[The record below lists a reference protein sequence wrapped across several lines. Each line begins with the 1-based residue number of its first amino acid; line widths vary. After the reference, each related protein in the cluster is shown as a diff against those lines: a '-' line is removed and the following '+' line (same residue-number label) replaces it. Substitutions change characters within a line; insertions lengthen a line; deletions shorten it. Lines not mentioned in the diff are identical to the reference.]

1 MGPLEKQ
8 KPIPIENDAQ
18 LEEKKVTKKVI
29 PKVEEKGEKGR
40 KLSVKDEPHRIKEK
54 NCC

>member
-40 KLSVKDEPHRIKEK
+40 KLSVKDEPHRIKEHIMS
-54 NCC
+54 